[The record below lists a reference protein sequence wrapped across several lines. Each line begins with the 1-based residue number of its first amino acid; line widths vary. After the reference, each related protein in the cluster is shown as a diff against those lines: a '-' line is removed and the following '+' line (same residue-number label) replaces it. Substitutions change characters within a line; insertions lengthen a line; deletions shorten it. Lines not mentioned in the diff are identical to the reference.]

1 MKVLMP
7 RRLPN
12 LNQLRAFE
20 ATARHLSFK
29 NAARELFVTQA
40 AISHQVKALE
50 QDIGRQLF
58 HRHGRKISLTEEARR
73 FVADITP
80 ALDQIAQAAATL
92 KSTGIAGTLKLS
104 LAGFFADRVV
114 RPNLAEFKAL
124 YPDLKLEFS
133 YSREIVDFDTT
144 DFDAAVIYGDGSRK
158 GLVSIPICNVRTAV
172 CSPSLLDGLEMPVS
186 AEQIARLPLA
196 TTKGH
201 TTGWIDWFSAAGI
214 DDTSNFEFIEFDN
227 GGLGLDFASTGEG
240 VALVADIPLIKH
252 ELSTGSL
259 VIINPLTVTLDYGIY
274 LFFPETQHPAPRILA
289 FADWLKS
296 VVARIQA
303 G

>member
-1 MKVLMP
+1 MP

-29 NAARELFVTQA
+29 KAAAELFVTQA

-58 HRHGRKISLTEEARR
+58 VRRGREVSLTEEARQ
-73 FVADITP
+73 FLAEISP
-80 ALDQIAQAAATL
+80 AFDQIAQATTTL
-92 KSTGIAGTLKLS
+92 KSKDIAGTLKLS
-104 LAGFFADRVV
+104 MAGFFAVRVV
-114 RPNLAEFKAL
+114 RPHLPEFKAL
-124 YPDLKLEFS
+124 YPDLQLEFS
-133 YSREIVDFDTT
+133 YSRDIVDFSTADI
-144 DFDAAVIYGDGSRK
+144 DAAVIYGVGARK
-158 GLVSIPICNVRTAV
+158 GLVSIPICNERTAV
-172 CSPSLLDGLEMPVS
+172 CAPGLLDGLDPPVS
-186 AEQIARLPLA
+186 VEQIARLPLA

-201 TTGWIDWFSAAGI
+201 TTGWIDWFAAAGI
-214 DDTSNFEFIEFDN
+214 DDTSGFDFIEFDN
-227 GGLGLDFASTGEG
+227 GGLGFDFANTGEG

-274 LFFPETQHPAPRILA
+274 LFFPEKQRSDPRILA

-296 VVARIQA
+296 LVARIQA